1 MTRNFRELEN
11 LSEDELIELLISE
24 DDEAFEYLVQNFSG
38 RLFSITKRYSINRE
52 DGKDC
57 VQQTFIKVFQN
68 IKKFEKRSSLWTWM
82 RKILINLLIDRI
94 NMSKNITE
102 IPISDLLPMFDK
114 DDCRIEPKWPF
125 SDSIDDLITKEE
137 NKKLFFSA
145 INQMPSKYKLILLL
159 HDIDGYTILEIS
171 KKIDLN
177 INTVKT
183 RLHRGRSALKKLIE
197 KLFV

>member
-1 MTRNFRELEN
+1 
-11 LSEDELIELLISE
+11 
-24 DDEAFEYLVQNFSG
+24 
-38 RLFSITKRYSINRE
+38 
-52 DGKDC
+52 
-57 VQQTFIKVFQN
+57 
-68 IKKFEKRSSLWTWM
+68 
-82 RKILINLLIDRI
+82 
-94 NMSKNITE
+94 MSKNITE

-114 DDCRIEPKWPF
+114 DDCRIEPEWAF

-145 INQMPSKYKLILLL
+145 INQLPSKYKLILLL